1 MLNDLTLRN
10 LLTNLAIVIKKII
23 FYLKIILQKKIYDYK
38 FYVNLAHKL
47 QNIYFLIILLN
58 IHKSKESSKL
68 YLLLHNLFYNIYIL
82 TTDNHEK
89 KHKQRICFNIRKNPE
104 RNLH

>member
-23 FYLKIILQKKIYDYK
+23 FYLKIILQKKIYDYN

-47 QNIYFLIILLN
+47 QNVYF
-58 IHKSKESSKL
+58 
-68 YLLLHNLFYNIYIL
+68 
-82 TTDNHEK
+82 
-89 KHKQRICFNIRKNPE
+89 
-104 RNLH
+104 